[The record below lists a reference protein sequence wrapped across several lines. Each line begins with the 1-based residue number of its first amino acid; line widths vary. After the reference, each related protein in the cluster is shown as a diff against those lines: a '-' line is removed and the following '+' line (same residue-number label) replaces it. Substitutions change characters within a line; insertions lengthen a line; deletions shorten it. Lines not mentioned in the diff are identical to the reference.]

1 MPVAVRLL
9 GLARAFP
16 SGDVC
21 VLSGVTGRAV
31 GGAGCR
37 RVSAAAATAP
47 AAPGAQYLATR
58 YTMPAPAAVA
68 GWAPDDRPG

>member
-1 MPVAVRLL
+1 
-9 GLARAFP
+9 
-16 SGDVC
+16 

-47 AAPGAQYLATR
+47 AAPGTQYLATR
-58 YTMPAPAAVA
+58 YTMTAPTAVA
-68 GWAPDDRPG
+68 VWAPDDRPG